1 MQTEIIAHPAAPL
14 PPLARPA
21 ILRVPRLPATL
32 WTGLAILAAWS
43 LATVLVPLFAGRD
56 AEAVVYGARLL
67 SPSPAYPFGTDPVGR
82 DVLVRTAVGFR
93 YDLLVGLAS
102 VLAAA
107 IAGVL
112 IGALAGSGPEWLD
125 NAIMRLTDVI
135 ASFPSFI
142 LAIIISVALGSSIG
156 TLVFSIALVL
166 LPLHARATRA
176 AMLAERAKP
185 YADAARAMAI
195 PPARI
200 VLVHLLPNSLRPTLT
215 QMAIDMSNAI
225 MITAA
230 LSFLGFGIQS
240 PTPEWGLMVNE
251 GASYIVNGQWWVTFF
266 PGLAILTVVL
276 ALFLIDLGIKAIQGD
291 R

>member
-1 MQTEIIAHPAAPL
+1 MNADLVLGAPARRAVPL
-14 PPLARPA
+14 VRIPHLPVTLWAGITILAGW
-21 ILRVPRLPATL
+21 ILATL
-32 WTGLAILAAWS
+32 F
-43 LATVLVPLFAGRD
+43 VPLLMGRD

-67 SPSPAYPFGTDPVGR
+67 SPSVQAPFGTDPVGR

-93 YDLLVGLAS
+93 YDLMVSLLS

-125 NAIMRLTDVI
+125 NLIMRLIDVI

-142 LAIIISVALGSSIG
+142 LAIIISVALGGSFG
-156 TLVFSIALVL
+156 TLVLSIALVL
-166 LPLHARATRA
+166 MPLHARGTRA

-195 PPARI
+195 PPVRI

-215 QMAIDMSNAI
+215 QATIDVSNAI
-225 MITAA
+225 MITAG
-230 LSFLGFGIQS
+230 LSFLGFGLQS

-251 GASYIVNGQWWVTFF
+251 GAAYIVNGQWWVTFF
-266 PGLAILTVVL
+266 PGAAILSVVL
-276 ALFLIDLGIKAIQGD
+276 AFFCIDLGVKELRGA
-291 R
+291 